1 MVIEL
6 EKFLV
11 QSRKEVE
18 AINVTPL
25 VEEFVKKTGI
35 KNGMVNIYNQHT
47 SAGLLVT
54 EGLTCLEEDIETFLD
69 QLVPEDGNY
78 LHRRYLDFDGR
89 VGFNAQMH
97 IKSVLV
103 GCSTSFP
110 ISDGKIVKG
119 SRQTVYFMEFDGPLQ
134 RTMTVQVMGEKI

>member
-1 MVIEL
+1 MIIKL
-6 EKFLV
+6 EKFLI

-18 AINVTPL
+18 AVNVTPI
-25 VEEFVKKTGI
+25 VEEFVQKSGL
-35 KNGMVNIYNQHT
+35 KNGMVNVYNQHT

-54 EGLTCLEEDIETFLD
+54 EGLPCLEEDIGTFLD
-69 QLVPEDGNY
+69 RLVPEDENY

-97 IKSVLV
+97 LKSVLV
-103 GCSTSFP
+103 GCSVSFP
-110 ISDGKIVKG
+110 VNDGKIVKG

-134 RTMTVQVMGEKI
+134 RTMSVQVIGE

>member
-1 MVIEL
+1 MIIQL
-6 EKFLV
+6 EKFLI

-18 AINVTPL
+18 AVNVTPI
-25 VEEFVKKTGI
+25 VEEFVQKSGL
-35 KNGMVNIYNQHT
+35 KNGMVNVYNQHT

-54 EGLTCLEEDIETFLD
+54 EGLPCLEEDIGTFLD
-69 QLVPEDGNY
+69 RLVPEDENY

-97 IKSVLV
+97 LKSVLV
-103 GCSTSFP
+103 GCSVSFP
-110 ISDGKIVKG
+110 VNDGKIVKG

-134 RTMTVQVMGEKI
+134 RTMSVQVIGE

>member
-1 MVIEL
+1 MIIKL
-6 EKFLV
+6 EKFLI

-25 VEEFVKKTGI
+25 AEDFVKKSGM

-54 EGLTCLEEDIETFLD
+54 EGIPCLEEDIGAFLD
-69 QLVPEDGNY
+69 RLVPEDGNY

-89 VGFNAQMH
+89 IGFNAQMH
-97 IKSVLV
+97 LKSVLV
-103 GCSTSFP
+103 GCSASFP
-110 ISDGKIVKG
+110 VSGGVIVKG
-119 SRQTVYFMEFDGPLQ
+119 SRQTIYFMEFDGPLE
-134 RTMTVQVMGEKI
+134 RKISIQVIGE

>member
-1 MVIEL
+1 MIIKL
-6 EKFLV
+6 EKFLI

-18 AINVTPL
+18 ALNVTPI
-25 VEEFVKKTGI
+25 VEEFVQKSGL
-35 KNGMVNIYNQHT
+35 KNGMVNVYNQHT

-54 EGLTCLEEDIETFLD
+54 EGLPCLEEDIGTFLD
-69 QLVPEDGNY
+69 RLVPEDENY

-97 IKSVLV
+97 LKSVLV
-103 GCSTSFP
+103 GCSVSFP
-110 ISDGKIVKG
+110 VNDGKIVKG

-134 RTMTVQVMGEKI
+134 RTMSVQVIGE

>member
-1 MVIEL
+1 MIIKL
-6 EKFLV
+6 EKFLI

-18 AINVTPL
+18 AINVTPI
-25 VEEFVKKTGI
+25 VEEFVKRSGLT
-35 KNGMVNIYNQHT
+35 NGMVNVYNQHT

-54 EGLTCLEEDIETFLD
+54 EGIPCLEEDIGAFLD
-69 QLVPEDGNY
+69 RLVPEEENY

-97 IKSVLV
+97 LKSVLV
-103 GCSTSFP
+103 GCSASFP
-110 ISDGKIVKG
+110 VSDGKIVKG

-134 RTMTVQVMGEKI
+134 RTMSVQVIGE